1 MLPVRHGDGAQDLN
15 ALLRVG
21 ARDVIVDLSHPVS
34 LARELDFHRAQP
46 QHFGAPAAT
55 SQPYRTP
62 GFSGSVATGA
72 SCNCEVIS
80 VIPHCNGTHTES
92 AGHLTREPLD
102 AERVV
107 PSGLLPALLLSVVP
121 VAASDVSE
129 TSDPQP
135 RPGDFLIT
143 RAAIESAWPAQTA
156 FAPQAL
162 IIRSARAPT
171 LPYLS
176 RDAAQAIVQHG
187 IEHLVVDLPSLDR
200 EHDEGRLTAHRVFFG
215 LAPGDSSLQQVRRPA
230 ATVTELALIPE
241 SLTDGPCLLELQIPA
256 WRGDAVPSRPL
267 LYALLE
273 PAVGLP
279 QTGQPES
286 RRDRRNCGAIGGNPG
301 GIGGIAEQ
309 SAGSGA
315 SPKRSLAH
323 RSVAQAERR
332 QMGLAETVLRG

>member
-1 MLPVRHGDGAQDLN
+1 VLPVRHGDGAQDLN

-129 TSDPQP
+129 TSD
-135 RPGDFLIT
+135 L
-143 RAAIESAWPAQTA
+143 AAQTA